1 LSMSD
6 RYARQVL
13 FYGIG
18 NTGQKILME
27 KTVVLVGCGAL
38 GCTSANLLVRSGI
51 KCLKIV
57 DRDYIEESNLQRQS
71 LFDEEDINKNL
82 PKAVAAQ
89 KKLQKVNSKIQ
100 IEAIVADLNPSNIET
115 VLENTDV
122 VIDGTDNFESR
133 FLINDYCV
141 KHGIPWIYGACIGS
155 VGLTMNVIP
164 SKTPCLR
171 CVLDTIPPFGTTE
184 TCDTAGIIAPIA
196 SMIASIQAAEALKIL
211 TENYDTVSKG
221 LLKVDLWRNDIK
233 TLHVEGI
240 KEKSDCVTCKQHYY
254 EFLSKDKYSMTTSMC
269 GRNAIQI
276 LHPNGSKLD
285 LIKLATRLG
294 KVGEVSFNNF
304 LLRLKIE
311 TYELTVFPDGRLII
325 TGTNDAAVAKGLYA
339 KYIGM

>member
-1 LSMSD
+1 MSD

-27 KTVVLVGCGAL
+27 KTAVLVGCGAL

-57 DRDYIEESNLQRQS
+57 DRDFIEESNLQRQS

-122 VIDGTDNFESR
+122 VIDGTDNFETR

-155 VGLTMNVIP
+155 MGLTMNIVP
-164 SKTPCLR
+164 PKTPCLR

-184 TCDTAGIIAPIA
+184 TCDTTGIIAPIA

-211 TENYDTVSKG
+211 TGNYDALSKG
-221 LLKVDLWRNDIK
+221 LLKIDLWRNEIKILHTDDIR
-233 TLHVEGI
+233 
-240 KEKSDCVTCKQHYY
+240 EKSDCITCKQHYY
-254 EFLSKDKYSMTTSMC
+254 EFLSKDRYSITTSLC
-269 GRNAIQI
+269 GRNAVQI
-276 LHPNGSKLD
+276 LHPNGSNLD
-285 LIKLATRLG
+285 LEKLAARLEH
-294 KVGEVSFNNF
+294 VGEVSFNSF
-304 LLRLKIE
+304 LLRLKIDI
-311 TYELTVFPDGRLII
+311 YELTVFPDGRLII
-325 TGTNDAAVAKGLYA
+325 TGTNDATVAKGLYA

>member
-1 LSMSD
+1 MSE

-27 KTVVLVGCGAL
+27 KTAVLVGCGAL

-51 KCLKIV
+51 KCLKII

-89 KKLQKVNSKIQ
+89 KKLQKVNSQIQ
-100 IEAIVADLNPSNIET
+100 VEAIVVDLNPSNIET

-122 VIDGTDNFESR
+122 VIDGTDNFETR

-155 VGLTMNVIP
+155 MGLTMNIVP
-164 SKTPCLR
+164 PKTPCLR

-184 TCDTAGIIAPIA
+184 TCDTTGIIAPIA

-211 TENYDTVSKG
+211 TGNYDALSKG
-221 LLKVDLWRNDIK
+221 LLKIDLWRNEIKILHTDDIR
-233 TLHVEGI
+233 
-240 KEKSDCVTCKQHYY
+240 EKSDCITCKQHYY
-254 EFLSKDKYSMTTSMC
+254 EFLSKDRYSITTSLC
-269 GRNAIQI
+269 GRNAVQI
-276 LHPNGSKLD
+276 LHPNGSNLD
-285 LIKLATRLG
+285 LEKLAARLEH
-294 KVGEVSFNNF
+294 VGEVSFNSF
-304 LLRLKIE
+304 LLRLKIDI
-311 TYELTVFPDGRLII
+311 YELTVFPDGRLII
-325 TGTNDAAVAKGLYA
+325 TGTNDATVAKGLYA

>member
-1 LSMSD
+1 MSD
-6 RYARQVL
+6 RYTRQVL

-18 NTGQKILME
+18 STGQKKLME
-27 KTVVLVGCGAL
+27 KTAVLVGCGAL

-57 DRDYIEESNLQRQS
+57 DRDFIEESNLQRQS
-71 LFDEEDINKNL
+71 LFDEEDISKNL

-89 KKLQKVNSKIQ
+89 KKLQKVNSQIQ
-100 IEAIVADLNPSNIET
+100 IESIVADLNPSNIET
-115 VLENTDV
+115 VLEDTDV
-122 VIDGTDNFESR
+122 VIDGTDNFETR

-155 VGLTMNVIP
+155 MGLTMNIVP
-164 SKTPCLR
+164 PKTPCLR

-211 TENYDTVSKG
+211 TGNYDALSKG
-221 LLKVDLWRNDIK
+221 LLKIDLWRNEIKILHTDDIR
-233 TLHVEGI
+233 
-240 KEKSDCVTCKQHYY
+240 EKSDCITCKQHQY
-254 EFLSKDKYSMTTSMC
+254 EFLSKDRYSMTTALC

-285 LIKLATRLG
+285 LAELAARLKSIG
-294 KVGEVSFNNF
+294 DVSFNSF
-304 LLRLKIE
+304 LLRIKIDK
-311 TYELTVFPDGRLII
+311 YEITVFPDGRSII
-325 TGTNDAAVAKGLYA
+325 TGTNDASLAKGLYA

>member
-1 LSMSD
+1 MSE
-6 RYARQVL
+6 RYARQIL

-18 NTGQKILME
+18 KQGQKILME
-27 KTVVLVGCGAL
+27 KTAVLVGCGAL

-71 LFDEEDINKNL
+71 LFDEEDISKNL

-89 KKLQKVNSKIQ
+89 KKLQKVNSQIQ
-100 IEAIVADLNPSNIET
+100 IEAIVVDLNPSNIET
-115 VLENTDV
+115 ILENANIV
-122 VIDGTDNFESR
+122 MDGTDNFETR

-141 KHGIPWIYGACIGS
+141 KEGIPWIYGACIGS
-155 VGLTMNVIP
+155 VGLTMNIIP

-211 TENYDTVSKG
+211 TDNYDDIRKG
-221 LLKVDLWRNDIK
+221 ILKVDLWRNEIK
-233 TLHVEGI
+233 RLHVEDVL
-240 KEKSDCVTCKQHYY
+240 EKSDCITCKQHYY
-254 EFLSKDKYSMTTSMC
+254 EFLSKDNYSMTTSLC

-294 KVGEVSFNNF
+294 KVGEVSFNKF
-304 LLRLKIE
+304 LLRLKIDK
-311 TYELTVFPDGRLII
+311 YELTVFSDGRSII
-325 TGTNDAAVAKGLYA
+325 TGTNDPSVAKGLYA

>member
-1 LSMSD
+1 MSD

-18 NTGQKILME
+18 NTGQKMLME
-27 KTVVLVGCGAL
+27 KTAVLVGCGAL

-57 DRDYIEESNLQRQS
+57 DRDFIEESNLQRQS

-82 PKAVAAQ
+82 PKAIAAQ
-89 KKLQKVNSKIQ
+89 KKLQKVNSQIQ
-100 IEAIVADLNPSNIET
+100 IGAIVADLNPSNIEI
-115 VLENTDV
+115 VLDNADI

-141 KHGIPWIYGACIGS
+141 KYGIPWIYGACIGS
-155 VGLTMNVIP
+155 MGLTMNIVP

-211 TENYDTVSKG
+211 TGNYDALSKG
-221 LLKVDLWRNDIK
+221 LLKIDLWRNEIKKLHTDDI
-233 TLHVEGI
+233 L
-240 KEKSDCVTCKQHYY
+240 EKSDCITCKQHQY
-254 EFLSKDKYSMTTSMC
+254 EFLSKDRYSMTTSLC
-269 GRNAIQI
+269 GRNAIQV
-276 LHPNGSKLD
+276 LHPDGSKLN
-285 LIKLATRLG
+285 LKTLAERLG

-304 LLRLKIE
+304 LLRLKIDK
-311 TYELTVFPDGRLII
+311 YELTVFPDGRLII